1 MKVECFKLF
10 VLFIL
15 KIYVSMWFTYFDE
28 LKMLY
33 KYNKQMT
40 NLLSQNNIL
49 STKGAIFSL
58 F

>member
-1 MKVECFKLF
+1 MKVEYFKLF

-40 NLLSQNNIL
+40 NLMSQN
-49 STKGAIFSL
+49 K
-58 F
+58 